1 MRILTT
7 LVTVAWLATCTPT
20 SPAQEWRDYKGQ
32 FTFVGKIPERK
43 ELKVSEKEK
52 LAAGLPADHKIY
64 DESLL
69 INSYEKNR
77 GIANILV
84 WAIPDPDIPDAKM
97 PIHPS
102 YEKDQPTE
110 HHIKIKSFAYSPRVS
125 AMRTGVNLKIENA
138 DSVGH
143 YSKIDS
149 PDFEETGRSLSP
161 KAPETFLFK
170 KQMRFPAGIS
180 CTIHPHE
187 KAYLLVRDN
196 PYCAVTNEQGVFE
209 MKNLPVGEWRFKAWH
224 EKSGYITE
232 VTIGN
237 LKHNWPKGEF
247 KVKLDKFDS
256 FLGAVELSEKLFD
269 K

>member
-1 MRILTT
+1 MRTLILFA
-7 LVTVAWLATCTPT
+7 LHLLLPIVC
-20 SPAQEWRDYKGQ
+20 PAQEWRDFKGQ

-52 LAAGLPADHKIY
+52 LAAGLKADHKIL

-69 INSYEKNR
+69 INEKNQ
-77 GIANILV
+77 GIANILIWV
-84 WAIPDPDIPDAKM
+84 IADPDKPDAKM

-102 YEKDQPTE
+102 YEKDRPTE
-110 HHIKIKSFAYSPRVS
+110 HLIKVKNLYYSPRVS
-125 AMRTGVNLKIENA
+125 AMRSGVTLALVN
-138 DSVGH
+138 DDRVGH
-143 YSKIDS
+143 NTQIHFTKYPQSGRAPFPSDI
-149 PDFEETGRSLSP
+149 PDLLKNVGEEKLP
-161 KAPETFLFK
+161 VLINCA
-170 KQMRFPAGIS
+170 
-180 CTIHPHE
+180 IHPHE

-196 PYCAVTNEQGVFE
+196 PYFAVTNDQGVFE

-232 VTIGN
+232 VTLGK
-237 LKHNWPKGEF
+237 LKSNWPKGEF

-256 FLGAVELSEKLFD
+256 FLGAIELSEKLFD

>member
-1 MRILTT
+1 MQSRFLTLLIT
-7 LVTVAWLATCTPT
+7 LLLTGISANAR
-20 SPAQEWRDYKGQ
+20 AQEWRDFQGQ
-32 FTFVGKIPERK
+32 FTFVSKIPERK

-52 LAAGLPADHKIY
+52 FAAGLPADHKFL

-69 INSYEKNR
+69 INEKNR
-77 GIANILV
+77 GIANILI
-84 WAIPDPDIPDAKM
+84 WAIPDSDKPVAKM

-110 HHIKIKSFAYSPRVS
+110 HVIKIKDFVYAPRVS
-125 AMRTGVNLKIENA
+125 AMRTGAKLKIEGE
-138 DSVGH
+138 DPVEH

-149 PDFEETGRSLSP
+149 PALEESGRSIP
-161 KAPETFLFK
+161 EGHVETFNFK
-170 KQMRFPAGIS
+170 KQTRFPASIS

-196 PYCAVTNEQGVFE
+196 PYFAVTNDQGVFE

-232 VTIGN
+232 VTIGK

-256 FLGAVELSEKLFD
+256 FLGAIELSEKLFD